1 MTADLQRH
9 ALGDPALTMVELA
22 LKAFLRSHGK
32 TVSTGRDGH
41 DIVTLHGRCQ
51 ALGLRLPG
59 DDPHGLEN
67 VVKLLA
73 TD

>member
-1 MTADLQRH
+1 MAADLHRH

-51 ALGLRLPG
+51 ALGLPG

-67 VVKLLA
+67 IFKLLA